1 MVQRVKATTQKRQ
14 AETTIPALLLAVHAG
29 RADEVRSLLDAGADV
44 NAADADGITPLMATA
59 MNGNLSLARLLLSA
73 GADRRPCNK
82 WGMTAH
88 AIALWHGHDA
98 LAAVIDDGNAHARG
112 RTAKAFRKESVS

>member
-1 MVQRVKATTQKRQ
+1 MKATPQKRQ
-14 AETTIPALLLAVHAG
+14 TEATIPTLLLAVHAG

-82 WGMTAH
+82 WGLTAH

-98 LAAVIDDGNAHARG
+98 LSAVIDDGNAHAQG
-112 RTAKAFRKESVS
+112 RTDKAFRKESVS